1 MREYLHRT
9 YRSRRRPEQKKR
21 KVKKG
26 ELILVSEPF
35 VSIVNNEN
43 RLKYC
48 DYCITSSKD
57 KVLHPCRLCRVPWYC
72 SNECEL
78 LAADLHAHEC
88 PHLKRVSP
96 SVPPDFV
103 RLIARVIFRLK
114 AGGDRVVEKYGEKEG
129 RRFKDLMSHYGD
141 IKDSEDCAQDI
152 DYVIGQLKDY
162 IGGENIPN
170 HSDFLGIYGR
180 LIVNRFCLLSHAMVS
195 VGSSSTSRPP
205 SSTTPAAHLQLLLLP
220 GGNVHIRSLVDDED
234 FSFEKCRISYVDPVS
249 SAISR
254 REELHK
260 KWFFLVWT
268 ATLCGDAERKA
279 LETSNEMWPLRDL
292 SDNTPTAR
300 FTDTNNSATPYQ
312 SSLEP
317 GDTYPLLFLRALHS
331 QEHPGTLRLRSRNI
345 TTENRI
351 PAALEEC
358 QSPVY
363 VPEKEDPR
371 YPTTPTCTR
380 CGLAV
385 DPVVRRRYN
394 DLFNFTK
401 KKLHA
406 MASDDPDIEMC
417 VELLKRQDEL
427 FHPMNA
433 WRIRTMDYAFNAA
446 VFGGCWSLVYE
457 FGAKNLDGMR
467 YYYGSEHPV
476 FALFLLKLGKAKIY
490 LKLFRE
496 GLQHLEEAEPVLRR
510 AYGSTHYLITEELS
524 PLGLLANEDIE
535 IALERRLRAWKKR
548 EEVEEAKKLEKKL
561 QDFLEIGTR
570 SGTQRFRGSLS

>member
-1 MREYLHRT
+1 MREYLSHRT
-9 YRSRRRPEQKKR
+9 YRSRRRPEQKR
-21 KVKKG
+21 KVRKG
-26 ELILVSEPF
+26 ELVLVSEPF
-35 VSIVNNEN
+35 ASIINNEH

-57 KVLHPCRLCRVPWYC
+57 KVLHPCRSCRVPWYC
-72 SNECEL
+72 SRDCER
-78 LAADLHAHEC
+78 LASDRHADEC

-96 SVPPDFV
+96 AVPPDFV
-103 RLIARVIFRLK
+103 RLIARIIFRLK
-114 AGGDRVVEKYGEKEG
+114 AGGEKVVEKFSEKEG

-141 IKDSEDCAQDI
+141 IKDNADCAEDL
-152 DYVIGQLKDY
+152 DFVIGELKDY
-162 IGGENIPN
+162 IGEDNIPN

-180 LIVNRFCLLSHAMVS
+180 IIVNRFCLLSNTMVS
-195 VGSSSTSRPP
+195 VGSAIYLAASVLDHSC
-205 SSTTPAAHLQLLLLP
+205 TPTCSFYFS
-220 GGNVHIRSLVDDED
+220 GRNVHIRSLVDVED
-234 FSFEKCRISYVDPVS
+234 FNFERCRISYVDPVS

-254 REELHK
+254 REELYK
-260 KWFFLVWT
+260 KWFFWCDCN
-268 ATLCGDAERKA
+268 LCGDAERKS
-279 LETSNEMWPLRDL
+279 LETSMKC
-292 SDNTPTAR
+292 
-300 FTDTNNSATPYQ
+300 
-312 SSLEP
+312 
-317 GDTYPLLFLRALHS
+317 
-331 QEHPGTLRLRSRNI
+331 
-345 TTENRI
+345 
-351 PAALEEC
+351 EEC

-385 DPVVRRRYN
+385 DPVVERRYK

-401 KKLHA
+401 RKLHA

-427 FHPMNA
+427 FHPMNV
-433 WRIRTMDYAFNAA
+433 WRVKTLDYTFNAA

-457 FGAKNLDGMR
+457 FGAKNLEGMR

-510 AYGSTHYLITEELS
+510 AYGSTHYLITEELC
-524 PLGLLANEDIE
+524 PLSLLANEDIE

-548 EEVEEAKKLEKKL
+548 EEVEEAKRLEKKL